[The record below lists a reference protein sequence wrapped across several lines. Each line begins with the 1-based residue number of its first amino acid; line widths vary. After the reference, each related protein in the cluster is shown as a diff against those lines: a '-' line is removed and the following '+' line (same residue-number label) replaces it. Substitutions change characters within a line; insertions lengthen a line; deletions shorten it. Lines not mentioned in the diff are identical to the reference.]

1 MTDTKERVE
10 YDIRLFEDV
19 DHGIIIDVR
28 EDLIIDG
35 EDASNEFVEGIILSS
50 YDEAKIKLDEFIE
63 TYSKMGKVYVTND
76 VAKKDETN
84 KKGK

>member
-10 YDIRLFEDV
+10 YDIRLFTEED
-19 DHGIIIDVR
+19 HFILDVR
-28 EDLIIDG
+28 EDVIVDG

-50 YDEAKIKLDEFIE
+50 YDEAKIKLDEFVE
-63 TYSKMGKVYVTND
+63 TYSKKGKVYVTND
-76 VAKKDETN
+76 VAKKDETS